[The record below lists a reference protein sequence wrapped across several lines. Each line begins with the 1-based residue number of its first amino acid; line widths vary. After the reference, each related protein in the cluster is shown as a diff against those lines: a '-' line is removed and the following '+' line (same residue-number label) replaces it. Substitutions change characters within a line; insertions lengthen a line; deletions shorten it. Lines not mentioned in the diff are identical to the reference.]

1 MQVATN
7 ANNKLIKVKRKYT
20 LGEELINAISH
31 GIGAGLGITALVL
44 CIIMSAMHH
53 NGIAVV
59 ASCIYGSSLI
69 ILYTISC
76 LYHSFKSGIKAKKV
90 FQVLDHCS
98 IFLLIF
104 GSYTPVALVT
114 LKGPIGWVIF
124 SFILASTVLGI
135 VLNSIS
141 IEKFKKLSMV
151 CYLLMGWT
159 IILAIKPMI
168 ASLNINGI
176 ILLVLRR
183 NCLYNWC
190 YYIWIR

>member
-1 MQVATN
+1 MT
-7 ANNKLIKVKRKYT
+7 KKKRRYT
-20 LGEELINAISH
+20 LGEEITNSITH
-31 GIGAGLGITALVL
+31 GIGVAFGITILVL
-44 CIIMSAMHH
+44 TIIFAAKNH
-53 NGIAVV
+53 NVAGIV
-59 ASCIYGSSLI
+59 ASCIYASTMI
-69 ILYTISC
+69 IMFLMSC
-76 LYHSFKSGIKAKKV
+76 LYHALSPNLKAKN
-90 FQVLDHCS
+90 VLRVIDHCD
-98 IFLLIF
+98 IYAFIA
-104 GSYTPVALVT
+104 GSYTPFCISLIGGVAGWRLF
-114 LKGPIGWVIF
+114 GIIWACAIIGI
-124 SFILASTVLGI
+124 IINA
-135 VLNSIS
+135 IS